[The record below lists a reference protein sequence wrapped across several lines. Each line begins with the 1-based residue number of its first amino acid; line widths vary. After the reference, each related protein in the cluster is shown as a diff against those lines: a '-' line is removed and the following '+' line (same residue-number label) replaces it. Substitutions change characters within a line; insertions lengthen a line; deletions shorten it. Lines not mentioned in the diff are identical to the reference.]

1 MPKGLRTSVRPQAL
15 QFLLWAV
22 VIFLG
27 VDALAK
33 FNLVDYTS
41 YVNPIFL
48 PIVLSFFILLDV
60 GIMQVIRRKKKL
72 DAIDWFS
79 VVIAGLVLLGV
90 ILTFMS
96 TELVFLTTA
105 QGFADILLG
114 IFVIVNIFK
123 K

>member
-1 MPKGLRTSVRPQAL
+1 MKGLRTSVRPRAF
-15 QFLLWAV
+15 QFILWAV

-33 FNLVDYTS
+33 FKLVDYTS

-48 PIVLSFFILLDV
+48 PIVLSLFILLDV
-60 GIMQVIRRKKKL
+60 GIMQVIKKKKKL

-79 VVIAGLVLLGV
+79 VVIAGLILLGV
-90 ILTFMS
+90 ILTLVG
-96 TELVFLTTA
+96 TELAFLTTA
-105 QGFADILLG
+105 QGYADILLG
-114 IFVIVNIFK
+114 IVVIINIFK